1 MTAPHFTLADEH
13 FMRRALQLARQGA
26 GQVAP
31 NPLVGAVVV
40 RDGQVVGEGYH
51 QRFGGA
57 HAEPIALGAAGERAR
72 GATVYVTLEPCA
84 HHGKTPPC
92 ADALVAAGVTRVV
105 VAVRDP
111 NPAAQGGI
119 ARLAAAG
126 IAVDTGLLH
135 EEAHELN
142 AAFLESFSTDR
153 PWVTLKLAVSIDGAI
168 AVPGAAPRWLTGPAS
183 RTAVHQMRA
192 ASDAIAVGIGTVLAD
207 DPALTV
213 RNAPAPRVAP
223 TRVVFDRLARLPL
236 DSVLARTARATPT
249 LVVVSSRAPV
259 DRVAALDDAGVQVAH
274 ADALSDALAALRG
287 RGIASLLVEGGAQL
301 AAALLRERLVD
312 RLVIFQAPI
321 VLGTGALGAFSAVEP
336 EVATAL
342 GPLTLVSA
350 ERHGD
355 DAMTTYSLR

>member
-1 MTAPHFTLADEH
+1 MTAAHFTLADEH

-40 RDGQVVGEGYH
+40 RDGQVVGEGFH
-51 QRFGGA
+51 RRFGAA
-57 HAEPIALGAAGERAR
+57 HAEPVALAAAGERAR

-92 ADALVAAGVTRVV
+92 ADALVAAGVARVV
-105 VAVRDP
+105 IAVRDP
-111 NPAAQGGI
+111 NPEARGGV
-119 ARLAAAG
+119 ARLEAAG
-126 IAVDTGLLH
+126 IAVNTGLLH
-135 EEAHELN
+135 EEAQELN
-142 AAFLESFSTDR
+142 AAFLASFSAER

-207 DPALTV
+207 DPALTI
-213 RNAPAPRVAP
+213 RNAAAPRVAP

-236 DSVLARTARATPT
+236 ESVLARTARATPT
-249 LVVVSSRAPV
+249 LVVVSSRAPA
-259 DRVAALDDAGVQVAH
+259 DRVAALAEAGVHVEH
-274 ADALSDALAALRG
+274 ADALGDALTTLRA
-287 RGIASLLVEGGAQL
+287 RGVGALLVEGGAQL

-321 VLGTGALGAFSAVEP
+321 VLGRGALGAFSAVEP
-336 EVATAL
+336 DVATAL
-342 GPLTLVSA
+342 GPLALVSA

-355 DAMTTYSLR
+355 DAMTTYALR